1 MGTLVG
7 WRDEV
12 CTGNTGKKRKRKW
25 VTVYARLKGQ
35 MNMADYRVTSTM

>member
-12 CTGNTGKKRKRKW
+12 CTGKKRKRKW

-35 MNMADYRVTSTM
+35 MNMADHRVTSTM